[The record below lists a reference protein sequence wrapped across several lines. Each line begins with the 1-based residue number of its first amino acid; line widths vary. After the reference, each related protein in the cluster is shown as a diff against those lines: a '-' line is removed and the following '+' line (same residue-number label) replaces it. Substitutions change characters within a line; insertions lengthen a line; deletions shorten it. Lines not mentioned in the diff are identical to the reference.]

1 MRRSILAALALPLL
15 LVACDQKPE
24 TKAPDHS
31 MPMAAPSADKAIDPI
46 CKMPVDKAKS
56 AKVTHDGTDYFF
68 CSENCVKKFKDDPK
82 KYAVHCTCANMK
94 KQCSCDHCGGKEPCD
109 CVK

>member
-1 MRRSILAALALPLL
+1 MRSLILAALALPLI

-24 TKAPDHS
+24 TKAPGHS
-31 MPMAAPSADKAIDPI
+31 MPMAAPGPDKAIDPV

-56 AKVTHDGTDYFF
+56 VKITHDAADYYF
-68 CSENCVKKFKDDPK
+68 CSDECEKKFKADPK

-109 CVK
+109 CSK